1 MLFRNIYK
9 VLVIAD
15 KISERRPMRRNGEAI
30 IRRLRDDHSLRVGTY
45 VVKE

>member
-15 KISERRPMRRNGEAI
+15 KISERRPMRRNGESI
-30 IRRLRDDHSLRVGTY
+30 QRRWTAASNSTRML
-45 VVKE
+45 

>member
-15 KISERRPMRRNGEAI
+15 KISERRQ
-30 IRRLRDDHSLRVGTY
+30 IRRHGESTQRRWTAASNSTRML
-45 VVKE
+45 